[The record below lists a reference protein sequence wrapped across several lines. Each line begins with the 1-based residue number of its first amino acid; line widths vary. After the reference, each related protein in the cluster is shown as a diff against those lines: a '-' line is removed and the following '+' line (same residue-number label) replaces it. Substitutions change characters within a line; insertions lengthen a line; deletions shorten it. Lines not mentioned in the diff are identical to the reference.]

1 MEDKRIL
8 TIARILGVIL
18 FLIGVALN
26 PLLNL
31 ISVDLANWY
40 SDNRTLAL
48 ILTGTLIIAGV
59 ILTFASVWLS
69 HKQEEDMIREDEGN
83 GTTQVTAED
92 VLIVVYEAYTESPGD
107 KVNSETV
114 RQKLGLSE
122 QELVDLIAKL
132 EGRGFVKA
140 KWAGRKALLT
150 ITEDGIL
157 IGKSLIEQ

>member
-69 HKQEEDMIREDEGN
+69 HKREEDMNEGN
-83 GTTQVTAED
+83 RTSPTTAEV
-92 VLIVVYEAYTESPGD
+92 VLMVVYEAYTESPGD